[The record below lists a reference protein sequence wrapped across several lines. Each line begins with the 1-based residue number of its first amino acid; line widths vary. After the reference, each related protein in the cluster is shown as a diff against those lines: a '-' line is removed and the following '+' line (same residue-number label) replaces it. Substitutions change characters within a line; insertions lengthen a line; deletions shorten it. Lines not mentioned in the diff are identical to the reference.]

1 MARASKWVDLRC
13 CDWDTF
19 LSSLMVAAQRLSF
32 PLILV
37 NRCEARSYW
46 RRYSCTGYEALL
58 VQRNREIHDALYLG
72 YGEPPEQR
80 GSGGGRPKDPSPQ
93 PPTPVPGRSP
103 ALV

>member
-19 LSSLMVAAQRLSF
+19 LSSLMVAAQRLNF

-37 NRCEARSYW
+37 NRPEARSYW

-58 VQRNREIHDALYLG
+58 VQRNREMNDALYLG
-72 YGEPPEQR
+72 YGEPPVQG
-80 GSGGGRPKDPSPQ
+80 GSGGGNPNNPSPL
-93 PPTPVPGRSP
+93 PPAPVPSRSP
-103 ALV
+103 VLA

>member
-13 CDWDTF
+13 CDWEVF
-19 LSSLMVAAQRLSF
+19 LSSLMVAAQRLNF

-58 VQRNREIHDALYLG
+58 VQRNREMNDALYLG
-72 YGEPPEQR
+72 YGEPPALGE
-80 GSGGGRPKDPSPQ
+80 SGGGSPIDPTSPA
-93 PPTPVPGRSP
+93 PSPVPGRSP
-103 ALV
+103 VLA